1 MSGRRNDDG
10 EPDQRMAAAS
20 LAVRYEP
27 RYAVPIEIEVTGI
40 NANREVFHERTFT
53 KNVSEWGCA
62 FLLSVE
68 LKKDDIIS
76 LQAVSANNE
85 DTELP
90 RQSLFQVVRVTREE
104 NGWLVGTWKMEN
116 KDVWGADLKKI
127 ENHEAGTLESGKEG
141 PGKRVERLRKDQD
154 Q

>member
-1 MSGRRNDDG
+1 MSRQRND
-10 EPDQRMAAAS
+10 ERETDQRMAAAS
-20 LAVRYEP
+20 LAMRYEP

-40 NANREVFHERTFT
+40 DRNREVFHDRTFT

-76 LQAVSANNE
+76 LLVASADKE
-85 DTELP
+85 ETEP
-90 RQSLFQVVRVTREE
+90 ARQSLFQVVRVTQEE
-104 NGWLVGTWKMEN
+104 NGWLVGAWKMEN
-116 KDVWGADLKKI
+116 KDVWGANLKKI
-127 ENHEAGTLESGKEG
+127 DNHEEGALESGKEG
-141 PGKRVERLRKDQD
+141 TAKRVERLRKDKD

>member
-1 MSGRRNDDG
+1 MSGQRNDKR
-10 EPDQRMAAAS
+10 ETDQRMAAAS
-20 LAVRYEP
+20 LAMRYEP

-40 NANREVFHERTFT
+40 DRNREAFHECTFT

-76 LQAVSANNE
+76 LRVASADQE
-85 DTELP
+85 ETEP
-90 RQSLFQVVRVTREE
+90 ARQSLFQVVRVTRKE

-116 KDVWGADLKKI
+116 KDVWGAHLNKMD
-127 ENHEAGTLESGKEG
+127 NHEEGALEAGKEG
-141 PGKRVERLRKDQD
+141 PARRVERLRKDKD

>member
-1 MSGRRNDDG
+1 MSGQRNDDR
-10 EPDQRMAAAS
+10 EPHQRMAAAN

-40 NANREVFHERTFT
+40 DRNREVFHERTFT

-62 FLLSVE
+62 FLLPVE

-76 LQAVSANNE
+76 VRVASADKE
-85 DTELP
+85 ETEPAL
-90 RQSLFQVVRVTREE
+90 QSLFQVVRVTREE

-116 KDVWGADLKKI
+116 KDVWGANLEKI
-127 ENHEAGTLESGKEG
+127 DNHEEGALESSNEG
-141 PGKRVERLRKDQD
+141 TAKRVERLRKDKD

>member
-1 MSGRRNDDG
+1 MSGQRNDDR
-10 EPDQRMAAAS
+10 ESDQRMAAAS
-20 LAVRYEP
+20 LAMRYEP

-40 NANREVFHERTFT
+40 DRNKEAFHERTFT

-76 LQAVSANNE
+76 LRVASADKE
-85 DTELP
+85 ESEPAL
-90 RQSLFQVVRVTREE
+90 QSLFQVVRITREQ

-116 KDVWGADLKKI
+116 KDVWGAHLKKI
-127 ENHEAGTLESGKEG
+127 DNQEEGALESSKEWTA
-141 PGKRVERLRKDQD
+141 KRVERLRKDKD